1 VTQGRPEV
9 SVIIPT
15 RNAGPGFEE
24 VLAAV
29 RGQRSDLAYEVLVV
43 DSGSSDGTPEL
54 ARRHAARTLSIPRS
68 EFNHGGTRNLGI
80 SEARGEFVAMI
91 VQDAVPADESWL
103 GALVENLAADERVA
117 GAYSRQIPR
126 PDCNPFT
133 RHGLETHYTNLPE
146 RREQAI
152 GDLARYEALPP
163 SRKLELIAF
172 DDVSSCIRR
181 SAWERHPFRQLSFG
195 EDLEW
200 SERVLK
206 AGYRIV
212 YEPRSAVVH
221 SHNRSA
227 IYEMKRAYATHKLL
241 GELAGFRALPSVGDL
256 LARLPGL
263 VRQRWKLAEAAG
275 GGRRLYAQAVTRSVG
290 DQLGVF
296 LGGVAGARSGRV
308 PGFVDRGLSQGV

>member
-1 VTQGRPEV
+1 MAQGRPDV

-15 RNAGPGFEE
+15 RNAGPGFEK
-24 VLAAV
+24 VLTAV
-29 RGQRSDLAYEVLVV
+29 CGQRPGFAYEVLVI

-54 ARRHAARTLSIPRS
+54 ARKYPVRTLGIPRS
-68 EFNHGGTRNLGI
+68 EFNHGGTRNLGV
-80 SEARGEFVAMI
+80 SETRGEFVAMI
-91 VQDAVPADESWL
+91 VQDAVPANESWL
-103 GALVENLAADERVA
+103 GALVENLAADEDVA

-152 GDLARYEALPP
+152 GDLARYDALPP
-163 SRKLELIAF
+163 ASKLELIVF
-172 DDVSSCIRR
+172 DDVSSCLRR
-181 SAWERHPFRQLSFG
+181 SVWERHPFRRLSFG

-200 SERVLK
+200 SERVLR

-212 YEPRSAVVH
+212 YEPASAVVH

-227 IYEMKRAYATHKLL
+227 LYEMKRAYATHKLL
-241 GELAGFRALPSVGDL
+241 GELAGFRALPSVGNL

-263 VRQRWKLAEAAG
+263 VRHRWKLAEAAG

-290 DQLGVF
+290 DQLGTF
-296 LGGVAGARSGRV
+296 LGGVAGAGAGRV
-308 PGFVDRGLSQGV
+308 PGFLDRGLRKGV